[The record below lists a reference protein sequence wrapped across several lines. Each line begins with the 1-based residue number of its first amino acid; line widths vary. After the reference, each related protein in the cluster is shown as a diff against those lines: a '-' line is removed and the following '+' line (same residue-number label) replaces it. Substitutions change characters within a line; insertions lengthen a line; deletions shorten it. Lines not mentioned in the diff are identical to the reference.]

1 VVKADIIMLGLQT
14 RASDQTDSFACRPI
28 RQGVKIEQLLEGIG
42 AEHFAVSLAEL
53 WGLPVGKESME
64 TVAGE
69 I

>member
-1 VVKADIIMLGLQT
+1 MVTVSLQ
-14 RASDQTDSFACRPI
+14 DQGRPTSTASFACRPI
-28 RQGVKIEQLLEGIG
+28 RPGVKIARLLEEIG
-42 AEHFAVSLAEL
+42 AEHFAVSFAEL